1 MARHITFR
9 GVQFNMSAFSDKH
22 GETVSIGNSGRNARG
37 DVLNSRGQVVATAKE
52 VNEAYHMKNPKAR
65 SKVSIN
71 EDEVEK
77 AARLQRLAG
86 RSSVNPSEEKVM
98 YANTATVAP
107 AATVAPVATVADAS
121 SVPSQVVVD
130 RKVFMDKNG
139 EERTEITYAD
149 GSVEVV

>member
-107 AATVAPVATVADAS
+107 AATVADAS